1 MPDPRLY
8 DNPSDVDND
17 AGEILVSGPDG
28 IAVSLTPRAAAETGR
43 RLIDNAADA
52 KRKSDTDAPEG
63 DEKADRS

>member
-28 IAVSLTPRAAAETGR
+28 IASRSR
-43 RLIDNAADA
+43 RSRLPKPGVD
-52 KRKSDTDAPEG
+52 
-63 DEKADRS
+63 